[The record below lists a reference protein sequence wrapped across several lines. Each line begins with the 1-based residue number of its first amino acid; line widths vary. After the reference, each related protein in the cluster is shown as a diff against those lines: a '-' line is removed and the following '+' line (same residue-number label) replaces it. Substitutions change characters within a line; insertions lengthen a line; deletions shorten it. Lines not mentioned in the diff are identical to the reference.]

1 MRILFTG
8 GGTGG
13 HIFPIVAI
21 VREIRNLHPQ
31 KGLKFFY
38 LGPRDRF
45 ERKLLSEEGI
55 KVKTILAGKLRRYF
69 TFKSFFE
76 NLFDLIKIPLGVI
89 QAFLFLIFIR
99 PNIIFSKGGFG
110 SFPTVF
116 AGWMLGIP
124 IFLHESDATPGLSNK
139 ILSRFAQKI
148 FVSFPE
154 TEYFKPSK
162 TILSG
167 NPVREEILLDFR
179 KKEATKKH
187 FGLEE
192 ARPVILI
199 LGGSQGS
206 YRINE
211 KMFEVLPEILKNFS
225 VIHQCGKEN
234 FKKMKE
240 RINWEKEDIKRNYRL
255 FGFLEEEDLSWAY
268 LACDLVVSR
277 AGSGTIFEIAAF
289 AKPSILIP
297 LPESAQNHQ
306 LKNALSFAKNG
317 AALIIEEEEFKPDVF
332 LNKLIFLF
340 TRPEDLKKMS
350 RAAQS
355 FSKPNAAKTIANYV
369 LDILNLTEQD
379 KCGKIKANGGQQL

>member
-13 HIFPIVAI
+13 HIFPIAAI
-21 VREIRNLHPQ
+21 VRKIKEIYPQ

-38 LGPRDRF
+38 LGPKDEF
-45 ERKLLSEEGI
+45 EKKLFSKEGI
-55 KVKTILAGKLRRYF
+55 KVKIILAGKVRRYL

-76 NLFDLIKIPLGVI
+76 NLFDLVKIPLGVI
-89 QAFLFLIFIR
+89 QAFLFLVSVR

-110 SFPTVF
+110 SLPAVI
-116 AGWMLGIP
+116 AGWTLGIP
-124 IFLHESDATPGLSNK
+124 VFLHESDAVPGLSNK
-139 ILSRFAQKI
+139 ILSRFARKI
-148 FVSFPE
+148 FVSFPK

-167 NPVREEILLDFR
+167 NPVREELLLDFR
-179 KKEATKKH
+179 KKEAAKKH
-187 FGLEE
+187 FNLKEVN
-192 ARPVILI
+192 PVILI

-206 YRINE
+206 YRIN
-211 KMFEVLPEILKNFS
+211 KKILEVLPEILKNFS
-225 VIHQCGKEN
+225 IIHQCGKEN

-240 RINWEKEDIKRNYRL
+240 RINWEKEDIKRAYRL

-277 AGSGTIFEIAAF
+277 AGSGSIFEIAAF
-289 AKPSILIP
+289 SKPAILIP

-317 AALIIEEEEFKPDVF
+317 AALIIEEKKFKPKVF
-332 LNKLIFLF
+332 LDKLNFIFSH
-340 TRPEDLKKMS
+340 PEVLKKMS
-350 RAAQS
+350 KASQN
-355 FSKPNAAKTIANYV
+355 FSKPNAAETIANY
-369 LDILNLTEQD
+369 ILSYRNS
-379 KCGKIKANGGQQL
+379 IN